1 MVAFWPISTSE
12 RNKKV
17 VGIYFKTWEGL
28 QKLQLLS
35 SFTRELLNM
44 YISLSFSF
52 YLALCGKV
60 FVVLSI
66 M

>member
-12 RNKKV
+12 RNKEV

-28 QKLQLLS
+28 QKLKLLP

-44 YISLSFSF
+44 YISLSFSL

-60 FVVLSI
+60 SFLLSI